1 MPTINPSK
9 SYITEYEGID
19 VSVGFEN
26 YEEIKK
32 YLGIAPEKE
41 FEYDIALIDV
51 DSIETFEK
59 FYIKT

>member
-26 YEEIKK
+26 YEEIRK
-32 YLGIAPEKE
+32 YLGIQPEKE
-41 FEYDIALIDV
+41 LEYDIALIDV
-51 DSIETFEK
+51 DLSLIH
-59 FYIKT
+59 I